1 MVWGWWQ
8 RCVRAG
14 RVIACASLLVA
25 CAQVIH
31 NEPINRPLVPG
42 APLAA
47 ELGSGTADVNT
58 DDTIIALSFSGGGT
72 RAAAFAF
79 GVLNGLEET
88 PAPGVAPGSS
98 LLDRVDF
105 VTGVSG
111 GSVLAAYYGLKKR
124 KALADFKQ
132 RFLLRNAEENLQ
144 MNLSLL
150 NIAKGLQ
157 GGVNDPTVFPRW
169 LDDNLFEH
177 ATFKTLLQQRRPY
190 IWINASDVYNRTP
203 FIFGRVTFG
212 ALCSDL
218 SSYPIST
225 AVAASAAVP
234 VIFAPVVIEG
244 YPGHCPIPLPPWVD
258 RVRANPDAAPLLRLF
273 ANAMARY
280 HSGEVRYVKLLDGGM
295 VDNYGLAGFT
305 IARLLST
312 TPYGPLEPQQAVRL
326 RRLLFVV
333 ADSGRAP
340 SGAWAQT
347 VEGPSGVNLITAA
360 SDTATESGAVG
371 SYSAFQ
377 DAMADWQEA
386 LINWR
391 CKLSAAER
399 HNLGAPAGW
408 SCRDVKIFLGRLAFD
423 QLGPQRAA
431 QLNAIET
438 AFKLSP
444 GQVELA
450 IAAGRDALKT
460 SSVFNAFLTSIR
472 NDRAR
477 AAHVASP
484 IADPQEAM
492 AQ

>member
-31 NEPINRPLVPG
+31 NEPINQPLVPG

-79 GVLNGLEET
+79 GVLNGLDET
-88 PAPGVAPGSS
+88 PAPGVASGGS

>member
-31 NEPINRPLVPG
+31 NEPINQPLVPG

>member
-31 NEPINRPLVPG
+31 NEPINQPLVPG

-312 TPYGPLEPQQAVRL
+312 TPYGPLEPLQAVRL